1 RLGSNPVVGG
11 GLIGSLS
18 IIGIEDLVDLM
29 PTNPDS
35 TIGFVDINDI
45 SIVDGGF
52 VPVQSTGHQL
62 QFMGISAVSSTEP
75 DVQQIQATI
84 FPNPS
89 RGEVNL
95 QSQQGFQRID
105 LVDMLGRQTNL
116 YRGPELRSYTLD
128 ASDLPAGNYFLRLQG
143 TVGFGTYRFIRSAE

>member
-1 RLGSNPVVGG
+1 
-11 GLIGSLS
+11 
-18 IIGIEDLVDLM
+18 DLVDLM
-29 PTNPDS
+29 PSDPDI
-35 TIGFVDINDI
+35 TIPFVEVGGI
-45 SIVDGGF
+45 SSFDGDF
-52 VPVQSTGHQL
+52 VPLQTGGQPL
-62 QFMGISAVSSTEP
+62 FFNGISAVSSTEP

-89 RGEVNL
+89 RGDVNL

-143 TVGFGTYRFIRSAE
+143 TAGFGTYRFIRSAE